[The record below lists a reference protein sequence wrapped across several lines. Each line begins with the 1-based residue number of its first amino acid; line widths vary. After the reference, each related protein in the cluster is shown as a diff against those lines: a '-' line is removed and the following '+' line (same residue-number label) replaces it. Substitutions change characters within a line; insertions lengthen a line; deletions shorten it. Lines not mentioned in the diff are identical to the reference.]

1 MSSAMN
7 CNNKCRF
14 CYSYKPP
21 GPIDPCCV
29 PKTCTNEDL
38 MTISSIQPV
47 VFNSTQT
54 SERSL
59 LLQIQQQYL
68 QDSSQTIINSTLQ
81 YNIQNSTIIASTI
94 YGELLEVRNNRYLPY
109 KPYIPPVIPSSV
121 MQLQMATANVGTAM
135 PFFTIANCKGSQFV
149 TT

>member
-1 MSSAMN
+1 MASMTD

-21 GPIDPCCV
+21 GPIDTCCI

-38 MTISSIQPV
+38 MVISTIQPV
-47 VFNSTQT
+47 VLNNTQT

-59 LLQIQQQYL
+59 LLQIQQQTI
-68 QDSSQTIINSTLQ
+68 QDSATMLINSTLQ
-81 YNIQNSTIIASTI
+81 NNIANSTIIASTI
-94 YGELLEVRNNRYLPY
+94 YGQLLEIRSDRYLPY
-109 KPYIPPVIPSSV
+109 RPYIPPVIPSSV
-121 MQLQMATANVGTAM
+121 MELQMNTVNAGVPM
-135 PFFTIANCKGSQFV
+135 SFFTIANCKGSQFV